1 MGSDDVSVLPFFIW
15 CQLCFTYVLFF
26 DKFNGMGLAENWDPF
41 DTPGG
46 GDDEDAVRHIPD
58 NLSPKEFWE
67 RCKSD
72 FEYYA
77 LHCLRIRVKDIETGR
92 NKMIPFALNA
102 EQGVILK
109 EFVEMERKK
118 KPVRIIILKS
128 RKIGFSTLIE
138 AYGHWKCQFNKHYLA
153 KCMAHRKEST
163 EEIFEIAHRYQTH
176 QHPAIQDIAPGKH
189 KRSSR
194 DMGIYWEH
202 DSRFEVE
209 TQGATDAD
217 RGATPDYLHLSELG
231 LWWKKRKT
239 TSDADVMQSS
249 MGSISDVHGT
259 YVIIES
265 TACGSAGAF
274 YDRFWKAWKREP
286 GNLFKAFFFG
296 WQDHAKYRLDERPG
310 DKVYDRKLRKAY
322 RDDDQPA
329 FWRLAEKMGYDERW
343 ARRAIIFELKP
354 CQVRWALQTLLTKFD
369 GDIKAFDTEFPLSPE
384 IAFTSSSSSPLDQV
398 KVRQKLTALGEN
410 PPESRAYEAIE
421 WNARNKAVTLVD
433 GAPRW
438 RIWHDPEPGHEY
450 LLTIDTAHGSDEGDF
465 SCIQVGDRTDRKQV
479 AEFYHR
485 SPPDVV
491 AAQALA
497 AGMYYNVALVSPE
510 VDGPGL
516 ATLQNLLEY
525 NQGAG
530 YPNIYVRSASGN
542 WTQRFGFKMGH
553 KGKRDACVAALSRAI
568 RYNSWDFY
576 SETLL
581 RECQTFITT
590 AKGRCEA
597 MPGEHDD
604 AVFAAAQMLYIDTEM
619 GEASALN
626 EEHEELEKRDSF
638 WSRFFTK
645 FPEGH
650 DSHLGTRW

>member
-1 MGSDDVSVLPFFIW
+1 MSVTTSW
-15 CQLCFTYVLFF
+15 S
-26 DKFNGMGLAENWDPF
+26 PF
-41 DTPGG
+41 DVQGSAS
-46 GDDEDAVRHIPD
+46 DEDALRPIPG
-58 NLSPKEFWE
+58 NLSPEAFWDK
-67 RCKSD
+67 CKKS

-77 LHCLRIRVKDIETGR
+77 EHCLRIRVKDRETGR
-92 NKMIPFALNA
+92 NKMIPFLLNP
-102 EQGVILK
+102 EQKVVLE
-109 EFVEMERKK
+109 EFIEMERLKR
-118 KPVRIIILKS
+118 PVRVIILKS

-163 EEIFEIAHRYQTH
+163 EEIFEIAHRYQTY
-176 QHPAIQDIAPGKH
+176 QHPAIADIAPGKH

-231 LWWKKRKT
+231 LWWKKRRT

-274 YDRFWKAWKREP
+274 YDRFWKAHKKEP

-296 WQDHAKYRLDERPG
+296 WQDHDKYKLAEKPG
-310 DKVYDRKLRKAY
+310 DRTLDRKFRKAY
-322 RDDDQPA
+322 ADENQSE
-329 FWRLAEKMGYDERW
+329 FWRLAEKLHYDERW
-343 ARRAIIFELKP
+343 ARRAIMFDLKP
-354 CQVRWALQTLLTKFD
+354 CQVRWAVQTLLTKFD

-384 IAFTSSSSSPLDQV
+384 IAFTSSSSSPIDQV
-398 KVRQKLTALGEN
+398 KIRQRLTGMAEDAT
-410 PPESRAYEAIE
+410 PSTAYESIDYNSRTKE
-421 WNARNKAVTLVD
+421 VTLTE

-438 RIWHDPEPGHEY
+438 RVWFDPEPGHEY
-450 LLTIDTAHGSDEGDF
+450 IVTIDTAHGSDEGDF

-491 AAQALA
+491 ASQAIA
-497 AGMYYNVALVSPE
+497 AAMHYNVALMSPE

-516 ATLQNLLEY
+516 ATLQNLLEM
-525 NQGAG
+525 NKGAG
-530 YPNIYVRSASGN
+530 YPNLYVRSTSGN
-542 WTQRFGFKMGH
+542 WTQRFGFRMGN

-568 RYNSWDFY
+568 RYNSWDFH

-590 AKGRCEA
+590 SRGRCEA

-604 AVFAAAQMLYIDTEM
+604 AVFAMAQLLYIDTEL
-619 GEASALN
+619 GEVSVVREDEEPHVRDAFWERFYSAYP
-626 EEHEELEKRDSF
+626 D
-638 WSRFFTK
+638 
-645 FPEGH
+645 GH
-650 DSHLGTRW
+650 DTYLGTKW